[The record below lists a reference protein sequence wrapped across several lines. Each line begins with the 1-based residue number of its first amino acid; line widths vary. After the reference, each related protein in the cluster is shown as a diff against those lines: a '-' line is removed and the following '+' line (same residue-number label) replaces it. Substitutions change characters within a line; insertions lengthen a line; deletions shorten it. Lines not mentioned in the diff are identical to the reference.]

1 MYIRETLTRRIANK
15 TYRSV
20 RLVESR
26 RVGSKVQQKTLLN
39 LGASFPIPKL
49 QWAELVEIIEVK
61 LAGNEFLFEPAP
73 KLAAAAESIVQ
84 RLRSRELEKPTDESL
99 DGDTAHIKLDSV
111 EMDNARSVGSERL
124 ALASLEA
131 LDLPGVLKDVGF
143 SDRDA
148 RIAMALVVAR
158 MIHSSSEREAL
169 RWLETNSATLELLRL
184 DIGQAIKLD
193 KLYRLSDLLVKHHR
207 AIEDALFARQ
217 RKLFGTGG
225 AVIYYDLTNTHMTG
239 RPASE
244 LAKFGRS
251 KQKRNDCPLVTLALA
266 TDEGGFPRRSSV
278 LPGNVSEPG
287 TLLDALDSLVT
298 EDEGE
303 NKPTVIMD
311 AGIATE
317 DNLAALRE
325 RDFHW
330 ITVKRGGIKPD
341 QVEAMK
347 TQDPDATFET
357 KSGHEVRAWR
367 LSRDHENEAQ
377 LCIWSQARQ
386 EKDEA
391 ILAKKRKSFEADLA
405 DLHKGLSKPRCTK
418 KYEKILERLGRLKE
432 RYALVNHHYDVTVTK
447 APDGKARAVTWK
459 RNAAYDAR
467 DARTGHYVLRTSH
480 TEWSA
485 EDTVRTY
492 WRLTELEATFR
503 SLKFE
508 LGLRPI
514 WHQLSKR
521 IEGHLFIAVL
531 ALYGVNVIRTRL
543 AAHGIHYKWATLRHK
558 LGRWQRATTAMTTTG
573 GSRIEVRCDIRP
585 DPAAAVM
592 ARPGRLPGSAMRR
605 MMRAMPERA
614 IMSCAPATRSG
625 ALRIRFAPTGA

>member
-1 MYIRETLTRRIANK
+1 MFIRETLTRRIASK

-20 RLVESR
+20 RVVESR
-26 RVGSKVQQKTLLN
+26 RVSRKVQQKTLLN
-39 LGASFPIPKL
+39 LGASFSIPKAK
-49 QWAELVEIIEVK
+49 WPELVKIIVSN
-61 LAGNEFLFEPAP
+61 LAWNEYLFEPAP
-73 KLAAAAESIVQ
+73 ELAATAESIVQ

-99 DGDTAHIKLDSV
+99 DGDTAHIKLNSV
-111 EMDNARSVGSERL
+111 EMDIGRSAGSERL

-131 LDLPGVLKDVGF
+131 LGSPEVLKDVGL

-148 RIAMALVVAR
+148 RIAVALVVAR
-158 MIHSSSEREAL
+158 MIHPSSEREAL
-169 RWLETNSATLELLRL
+169 RWLETNSATLELLSL
-184 DIGQAIKLD
+184 DTGRAIKLD

-225 AVIYYDLTNTHMTG
+225 AVIFHDLTNTHMTG

-266 TDEGGFPRRSSV
+266 TDEGGLPRRSSV

-287 TLLDALDSLVT
+287 TLLDALDSLAT

-303 NKPTVIMD
+303 DKPTVIMD

-325 RDFHW
+325 RGFHW
-330 ITVKRGGIKPD
+330 ITVKRGGVKPD
-341 QVEAMK
+341 QIEAMK
-347 TQDPDATFET
+347 TLDADATFET

-367 LSRDHENEAQ
+367 LSHDHENEAQ

-386 EKDEA
+386 EKDDA
-391 ILAKKRKSFEADLA
+391 ILAKKRERFEADLA
-405 DLHKGLSKPRCTK
+405 DLHKGLSKPRSTR
-418 KYEKILERLGRLKE
+418 KYDKVLERLGRLRE
-432 RYALVNHHYDVTVTK
+432 RYALVNHHYDITVTK

-459 RNAAYDAR
+459 RNAAYDTHDTRA
-467 DARTGHYVLRTSH
+467 GHYVLRTSH
-480 TEWSA
+480 TEWSV

-503 SLKFE
+503 SLKSE

-543 AAHGIHYKWATLRHK
+543 ATHGIHYSWATLRHK
-558 LGRWQRATTAMTTTG
+558 LGRWLRATTAMTTTG

-585 DPAAAVM
+585 DPAAA
-592 ARPGRLPGSAMRR
+592 AIGKAAGTPYA
-605 MMRAMPERA
+605 PER
-614 IMSCAPATRSG
+614 
-625 ALRIRFAPTGA
+625 RIRRQAKP